1 MSTSTCASAVT
12 AAAVRGAFRDRTVR
26 RRAFANVSAHRNE
39 SSTDRFAGF
48 AVGGEPICRGT
59 KATAVRATRNDDDR
73 FRGDTGNETYDRG
86 AASPRAVR
94 QNGGGKHEEARLD
107 DDERRWG
114 NFASSSSNATD
125 SPQKNRKKPGQ
136 PPPDV
141 TLLTSRETQ
150 ALLPI
155 GATGEQYAYFWGG
168 PETATQRLGASLLG
182 LVATVNVATALAVPA
197 VTFFLWAPVRAFP
210 IEHVPPP

>member
-1 MSTSTCASAVT
+1 M
-12 AAAVRGAFRDRTVR
+12 
-26 RRAFANVSAHRNE
+26 
-39 SSTDRFAGF
+39 
-48 AVGGEPICRGT
+48 
-59 KATAVRATRNDDDR
+59 
-73 FRGDTGNETYDRG
+73 
-86 AASPRAVR
+86 
-94 QNGGGKHEEARLD
+94 D

-210 IEHVPPP
+210 IEDVPPP